1 MGSDEVGNDHGE
13 DREHRPAPS
22 APAGVPEQGG
32 AASDRD
38 PVAAGGDPDLPTLPD
53 PRQAPPLAWGILG
66 PGGIAGRFAADVP
79 AHSTGTVVAVG
90 SRDRTRAE
98 NFASRWG
105 IEAAHGDYRSLVA
118 DERVEAVYIATPHSE
133 HREHALLALDAGKP
147 VLVEKAFTRNSG
159 EAREVFAAA
168 EAAGLF
174 AMEAMWTRFL
184 PHMVIL
190 RHLLDSGHI
199 GQVLSVTAHHG
210 QWFDVPPAH
219 RLKNP
224 NLAGG
229 AMLDLGVYPVSLAHD
244 VLGSP
249 ETVTAVGHLTETGV
263 DAAEAVILSYPGA
276 LATITATMLA
286 RTRNDAV
293 ITGTGGRIEIAPD
306 FFGPSAL
313 TIHPIEGPP
322 RLIDPH
328 AGPGFAYQAAE
339 AARCI
344 RAGLTESP
352 VLPWEETLAVLRT
365 MDQVRRQLGA
375 DLPGEY

>member
-244 VLGSP
+244 LLGVPDSVLASGALSDTDVDGQETMLLRYGTRTLAVCSATLWARTPTRAAISGTEAMIEVDGPFYTPTSFTVHRGS
-249 ETVTAVGHLTETGV
+249 EHITVRSEVAGGFEYE
-263 DAAEAVILSYPGA
+263 AAEV
-276 LATITATMLA
+276 
-286 RTRNDAV
+286 
-293 ITGTGGRIEIAPD
+293 
-306 FFGPSAL
+306 
-313 TIHPIEGPP
+313 
-322 RLIDPH
+322 
-328 AGPGFAYQAAE
+328 
-339 AARCI
+339 ARCV
-344 RAGLTESP
+344 REGRTESP
-352 VLPWEETLAVLRT
+352 TMSWADTLAVLET
-365 MDQVRRQLGA
+365 MDEVRRQIGVVY
-375 DLPGEY
+375 PGE